1 MRNLINRHEED
12 LMRLNWINNNRT
24 LILSLLLAGLL
35 AINFAATAGPKNGFD
50 VSNASI
56 PVDEILAGGPPKDGI
71 PALSDPQ
78 LIDSLDA
85 TYLQPNDRIL
95 GIEIDGVS
103 RAYPIS
109 ILNWHEIVNDQINDQ
124 QFAVTFCPLCGTG
137 VAFSSNVGSK
147 VTEFGV
153 SGLLYNSDVLL
164 YDRNTESLWSQIMG
178 EAVAGKLLGE
188 KLKPIPINHTT
199 WRDWLAQHPDT
210 KVLSTETGYSR
221 DYARNPYQGYEQSRQ
236 LFFGVNN
243 KAPEN
248 YHPKEQVI
256 GLEINGVYKAYP
268 FVELEKQGQ
277 PQFTDTINGISVT
290 IDWDSTNQSV
300 ILSNSEGVEIA
311 GIQGFW
317 FAWFAFHPDTLV
329 FQAS

>member
-1 MRNLINRHEED
+1 
-12 LMRLNWINNNRT
+12 MRLNWINEHRILT
-24 LILSLLLAGLL
+24 LSVLILGLV

-56 PVDEILAGGPPKDGI
+56 PVDEILAGGPPRDGI
-71 PALSDPQ
+71 PALSDPE
-78 LIDSLDA
+78 LIDALDA

-95 GIEIDGVS
+95 GIEIDGIA

-109 ILNWHEIVNDQINDQ
+109 ILNWHEIVNDQINDKN
-124 QFAVTFCPLCGTG
+124 FAVTFCPLCGTG
-137 VAFSSNVGSK
+137 VAFSSKVAGK
-147 VTEFGV
+147 VTAFGV

-178 EAVAGKLLGE
+178 EAIAGKMLGE
-188 KLKPIPINHTT
+188 KLNPIPINHTT

-221 DYARNPYQGYEQSRQ
+221 DYDRNPYQGYEQSRQ

-243 KAPEN
+243 RAPEN

-277 PQFTDTINGISVT
+277 PRFTDTINGISIT

-300 ILSNSEGVEIA
+300 NLSNSEGVEIA

>member
-1 MRNLINRHEED
+1 
-12 LMRLNWINNNRT
+12 MRLNWINEHR
-24 LILSLLLAGLL
+24 ILMLSVLLLGLV
-35 AINFAATAGPKNGFD
+35 AVNFVATAAPKNGFD

-56 PVDEILAGGPPKDGI
+56 PVDEILAGGPPRDGI
-71 PALSDPQ
+71 PALSDPE
-78 LIDSLDA
+78 LIDALDA

-95 GIEIDGVS
+95 GIEIDGIA

-109 ILNWHEIVNDQINDQ
+109 ILNWHEIVNDQINDKN
-124 QFAVTFCPLCGTG
+124 FAVTFCPLCGTG
-137 VAFSSNVGSK
+137 VAFSSKVAGK
-147 VTEFGV
+147 VTAFGV

-178 EAVAGKLLGE
+178 EAIAGKMLGE

-221 DYARNPYQGYEQSRQ
+221 DYDRNPYQGYEQSRQ

-243 KAPEN
+243 RAPEN

-277 PQFTDTINGISVT
+277 PRFTDTINGISIT

-300 ILSNSEGVEIA
+300 NLSNSEGVEIA